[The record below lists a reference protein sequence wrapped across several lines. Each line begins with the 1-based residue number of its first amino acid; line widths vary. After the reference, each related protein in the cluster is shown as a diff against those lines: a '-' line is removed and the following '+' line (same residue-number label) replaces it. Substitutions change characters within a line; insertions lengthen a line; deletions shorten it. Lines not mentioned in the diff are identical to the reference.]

1 MNDQEYIKLYKF
13 YNVYIG
19 VNMSFNVE
27 KKKIIKDEVIQDIKN
42 INLKGTVELSKQNIY
57 NDFQEFMFSNKI
69 MIGAASFAIGVAT
82 KDVIEQV
89 MISII
94 LPLFKIP
101 FSYIQKSL
109 LKSSFI
115 LKILQKRWIQ
125 LFINAIGNVSWAV
138 LLWLTVIF
146 FAFFLL
152 EYILNRKVIGITS
165 KVSIADKKDFVK
177 AKKDAK
183 SVHIVPTDKEDIKNA
198 KLRLIEDRVDEIS
211 FNSDFDKYKF

>member
-1 MNDQEYIKLYKF
+1 
-13 YNVYIG
+13 
-19 VNMSFNVE
+19 MSFNSDE
-27 KKKIIKDEVIQDIKN
+27 KKVIKEEVIQDIKN

-69 MIGAASFAIGVAT
+69 MIGATSFAIGVAT

-89 MISII
+89 MRSII

-101 FSYIQKSL
+101 FVYIQKYL

-115 LKILQKRWIQ
+115 LKISQRRWIKP
-125 LFINAIGNVSWAV
+125 LINAVGNVSWAV

-183 SVHIVPTDKEDIKNA
+183 SIPVVPTAEEDIKKA
-198 KLRLIEDRVDEIS
+198 KIRLIEDRVDEIS
-211 FNSDFDKYKF
+211 LNPDFDKYNF